1 VVLILVVATLVLC
14 GLYASGQPVYVLLP
28 SAVTTLATKT
38 SEGTA
43 AVTVTRTQQTLCTT
57 LTRGTVVTYEGT
69 LRLVYV
75 DSGRDIPAEPVLYLE
90 REGRNYRL
98 LGVDFFIF
106 VDGTSVRVTGTLTAP
121 SSWNRPYP
129 FFDADMLVQRITAL

>member
-1 VVLILVVATLVLC
+1 MVLILVVATLVLC